1 MPAALASDPTRALTT
16 GNVRAVLARRG
27 FRRLLAVRLT
37 SQLGDGVFQAG
48 LASSVLFNPERAA
61 NAVGVAVGFAVLLV
75 PYSILG
81 PFVGVVL
88 DRWSRRQV
96 LFVANTLRAA
106 LVLPSTWLLWYGD
119 VGVLFV
125 ALALGIIALNRFFL
139 AGLSASQP
147 HVVDEPRLVTANS
160 FANTAGTICYSSGV
174 AAAGL
179 VVSLTGTGFHPY
191 SVVAAT
197 AAVWYALSALSTLVS
212 FRVDEL
218 GPDAAERMRGSVL
231 GAVTDTAR
239 GMVAG
244 LVHLRDLPA
253 AWSVIVVH
261 AVLRGL
267 YGVLAMLTLLLYRN
281 FYNID
286 DPAASM
292 AGLLP
297 VVAAIGMGAFLAA
310 VITPPISR
318 RIGGSRW
325 VVLLLAS
332 LAVLL
337 PVLGA
342 PFEPVLTIV
351 AGGAFSLATAGVKI
365 ITDTTLQV
373 HCEDDYR
380 GRVFSLNDT
389 ALNMCF
395 VVGLF
400 LAALMLP
407 ADGHSVGVTLAVGAG
422 CGALAIWY
430 GVFTA
435 RHPSRRASASIP
447 SAPTAPAATPRSP

>member
-1 MPAALASDPTRALTT
+1 MHAALAPDPTRALTT

-27 FRRLLAVRLT
+27 FRRLLAVRLS
-37 SQLGDGVFQAG
+37 SQIGDGVFQAG
-48 LASSVLFNPERAA
+48 LASSVLFNPERAP
-61 NAVGVAVGFAVLLV
+61 NAVAVAVGFAILLV
-75 PYSILG
+75 PYSALG

-96 LFVANTLRAA
+96 LFVANGLRAA
-106 LVLPSTWLLWYGD
+106 LVLPTIWLLWNGD
-119 VGVLFV
+119 VGALFV
-125 ALALGIIALNRFFL
+125 VIALGIIALNRFFL

-160 FANTAGTICYSSGV
+160 FANTAGTIFYSGGL

-179 VVSLTGTGFHPY
+179 AVKLTGTGFHPY
-191 SVVAAT
+191 SLVAGT
-197 AAVWYALSALSTLVS
+197 AALWYGLSAVLTLVG
-212 FRVDEL
+212 FTVDAL
-218 GPDAAERMRGSVL
+218 GPDDAERVRGSAL
-231 GAVTDTAR
+231 GAIGDTVR

-244 LVHLRDLPA
+244 LVHLRELPA

-261 AVLRGL
+261 ATLRGL

-281 FYNID
+281 FFNID

-297 VVAAIGMGAFLAA
+297 VVAAVGAGAFVAA
-310 VITPPISR
+310 VITPPITR

-325 VVLLLAS
+325 IVLLLAS

-337 PVLGA
+337 PILGA

-351 AGGAFSLATAGVKI
+351 AACAFSLATQGVKI
-365 ITDTTLQV
+365 VTDTTLQV
-373 HCEDDYR
+373 HCEDEYR
-380 GRVFSLNDT
+380 GRVFSVNDT
-389 ALNMCF
+389 ALNLCF
-395 VVGLF
+395 VSGLF
-400 LAALMLP
+400 LAALLLP
-407 ADGHSVGVTLAVGAG
+407 ADGHSVGVTLGVGAG
-422 CGALAIWY
+422 CAALAIWY

-435 RHPSRRASASIP
+435 RHPSRRAATTL
-447 SAPTAPAATPRSP
+447 PTPTP

>member
-1 MPAALASDPTRALTT
+1 MHSALAPDPTRALTT

-27 FRRLLAVRLT
+27 FRRLLAVRLS
-37 SQLGDGVFQAG
+37 SQVGDGAFQAG

-61 NAVGVAVGFAVLLV
+61 NAVAVAVGFAILLV
-75 PYSILG
+75 PYSTLG

-96 LFVANTLRAA
+96 LFVANGIRAA
-106 LVLPSTWLLWYGD
+106 LVLPSTWLLWNGD
-119 VGVLFV
+119 VGPLFV
-125 ALALGIIALNRFFL
+125 GLALGIIALNRFFL

-160 FANTAGTICYSSGV
+160 FANTAGTICYSAGL

-179 VVSLTGTGFHPY
+179 VVKLTGTGFHPY
-191 SVVAAT
+191 SLVAAT
-197 AAVWYALSALSTLVS
+197 AAFWYGLSSLLTLIS
-212 FRVDEL
+212 FTVDEL
-218 GPDAAERMRGSVL
+218 GPDDAVRVRGTVL
-231 GAVTDTAR
+231 RAVGDTAR

-244 LVHLRDLPA
+244 LAHLRDLPA

-261 AVLRGL
+261 ASLRGL

-281 FYNID
+281 FFNID

-297 VVAAIGMGAFLAA
+297 VVAAVGVGALVAA

-318 RIGGSRW
+318 RLGGSRW
-325 VVLLLAS
+325 IVVLLAS

-337 PVLGA
+337 PLLGA
-342 PFEPVLTIV
+342 PFEPVLTII
-351 AGGAFSLATAGVKI
+351 AAGAFSLATQGVKI

-373 HCEDDYR
+373 HCEDDFR
-380 GRVFSLNDT
+380 GRVFSVNDT
-389 ALNMCF
+389 ALNLCF
-395 VVGLF
+395 VIGLF
-400 LAALMLP
+400 IAALVLP
-407 ADGHSVGVTLAVGAG
+407 PDGHSIGVTLAVGAG
-422 CGALAIWY
+422 CAALAIWY

-435 RHPSRRASASIP
+435 RHPSRRAAASTTP
-447 SAPTAPAATPRSP
+447 APRTT